1 MSEPRI
7 KSGVIAADTLK
18 PGQAPAAGRA
28 ISASVAL
35 QSGQRAEVAGTP
47 QVEKEL

>member
-7 KSGVIAADTLK
+7 KSGVIATDTLK
-18 PGQAPAAGRA
+18 PGQALAAGRA

-35 QSGQRAEVAGTP
+35 QSGQRAEAAGTP

>member
-18 PGQAPAAGRA
+18 HRKAPAAGQE

-35 QSGQRAEVAGTP
+35 QSGQRAEAAGTP